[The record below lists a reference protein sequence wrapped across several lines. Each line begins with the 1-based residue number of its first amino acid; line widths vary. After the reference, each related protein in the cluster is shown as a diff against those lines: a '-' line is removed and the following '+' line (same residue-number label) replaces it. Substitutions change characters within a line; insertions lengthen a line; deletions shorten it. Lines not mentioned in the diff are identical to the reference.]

1 VSINSGGHMRS
12 ALILFLTSVLLPLTI
27 TDDATARATDESP
40 TTQRARALHLVQ
52 KYGDLP
58 DPICRKKRRAHHEPG
73 RCKRVMTLKT
83 SYRYQQPNPA
93 RQRTGEDNEFWCR
106 DWSAVARGLYYVN
119 WKEEAKGTYC
129 WVDGPRFPEIYKNN
143 WRCGYSS
150 AIGYDVHVEDCWDER
165 RTGDT
170 TAGWWISVYDKW
182 RVSAAFRGF
191 PLHWTYQ
198 MHVNL
203 HPTGQVTLKN
213 DD

>member
-1 VSINSGGHMRS
+1 MRRI
-12 ALILFLTSVLLPLTI
+12 LILFLTSVLLPLT
-27 TDDATARATDESP
+27 TADAATARIGDEAP
-40 TTQRARALHLVQ
+40 LTQRARELHLVK
-52 KYGDLP
+52 KYDGLADI
-58 DPICRKKRRAHHEPG
+58 ICVKKRAARDNPG
-73 RCKRVMTLKT
+73 PCELVVALRT
-83 SYRYQQPNPA
+83 SYRYRPPYPV
-93 RQRTGEDNEFWCR
+93 RQHAAAGNEFWCK

-119 WKEEAKGTYC
+119 WKEEIKGTYC
-129 WVDGPRFPEIYKNN
+129 WVEGPRFPEIYKNN

-150 AIGYDVHVEDCWDER
+150 SIGYDVRVEDCWQER

-203 HPTGQVTLKN
+203 HPTGTIRLKY